1 LSKSIDQVY
10 SENIKRISQAKA
22 CSLKTPR
29 GTLLLLN
36 YLLLKKKLRID
47 EFAQLLGFTKSHGGY
62 LLKGTRSISVTL
74 LMEIADKLGVSPA
87 SLIPE
92 KKGLPSF
99 QELIDT
105 SLNHDLDERIDKL
118 IEKKLEKLR
127 LFSNR

>member
-1 LSKSIDQVY
+1 
-10 SENIKRISQAKA
+10 
-22 CSLKTPR
+22 
-29 GTLLLLN
+29 
-36 YLLLKKKLRID
+36 
-47 EFAQLLGFTKSHGGY
+47 
-62 LLKGTRSISVTL
+62 
-74 LMEIADKLGVSPA
+74 MEIADKLGVSPA

-127 LFSNR
+127 LLSNR

>member
-1 LSKSIDQVY
+1 
-10 SENIKRISQAKA
+10 
-22 CSLKTPR
+22 
-29 GTLLLLN
+29 
-36 YLLLKKKLRID
+36 
-47 EFAQLLGFTKSHGGY
+47 
-62 LLKGTRSISVTL
+62 
-74 LMEIADKLGVSPA
+74 MEIADKLGVSPA